1 MLYGLF
7 CKPRIR
13 MHNVFLD
20 EVVAIETYIE
30 DPRNRVASRYRSIIR
45 IIVYSVIGMG
55 RGFVYYTDTWY
66 SHETKCGHGNTLI
79 WYLSVDVA

>member
-1 MLYGLF
+1 
-7 CKPRIR
+7 

-45 IIVYSVIGMG
+45 IIVYSVIGNG
-55 RGFVYYTDTWY
+55 
-66 SHETKCGHGNTLI
+66 
-79 WYLSVDVA
+79 

>member
-45 IIVYSVIGMG
+45 IIVYSVIGNG
-55 RGFVYYTDTWY
+55 
-66 SHETKCGHGNTLI
+66 
-79 WYLSVDVA
+79 